1 MARKWTKHLFGNRRI
16 TCMLETKKKMLRFD
30 KFSFERSQDSRRT
43 AFTEV
48 QITSQAQI
56 NSAPDE
62 GEPH

>member
-1 MARKWTKHLFGNRRI
+1 MD
-16 TCMLETKKKMLRFD
+16 ETPLWKSSHNMYAWNKKKMLRFD
-30 KFSFERSQDSRRT
+30 NFSFERSQDSRRT